1 MLKIYVCEDNLP
13 EQKQIVNIIRKT
25 ICIEEYDMAFALATN
40 NPHKLLSA
48 LRQNPSSA
56 IYFLDVRLNSDMNG
70 IELAAEIRRF
80 DPRGFII
87 FITAHEDACY
97 LTFQYKV
104 EAMDYIAKND
114 FRNLGISIADCLK
127 KANELYT
134 SLANTTHRLF
144 RFKVGSQLITV
155 PMDEVL
161 YFEASSAAHRIIA
174 HTKNGMTEFYGSIR
188 DLTKQADDRFLLSH
202 RGCLVNTEYI
212 SFIDSAVSEIHLRN
226 GAICPVSAR
235 QLKYF
240 KAKLV

>member
-13 EQKQIVNIIRKT
+13 EQMQIVSIIRKI

-48 LRQNPSSA
+48 IGRSPAAA

-87 FITAHEDACY
+87 FITAHEEACY

-114 FRNLGISIADCLK
+114 MRHLRISIADCLK

-134 SLANTTHRLF
+134 AITNTAHQLF
-144 RFKVGSQLITV
+144 RFKVGSQLITL
-155 PMDEVL
+155 PMEEIL
-161 YFEASSAAHRIIA
+161 YFESSPAAHRIIA
-174 HTKNGMTEFYGSIR
+174 HTTNGTMEFYGSIR
-188 DLTKQADDRFLLSH
+188 DLAGQADKRFLLSH
-202 RGCLVNTEYI
+202 RSCLVNTEYI
-212 SFIDSAVSEIHLRN
+212 SSVDSAVPEIHLRN
-226 GAICPVSAR
+226 GAVCPVSAR

-240 KAKLV
+240 KG